1 MEGLQK
7 ALKIFRIILEEG
19 EIKRQ
24 EKFSLY
30 KEFAEEDVRIVLN
43 AIEKE
48 FSCRF
53 LDLNESIYLIPEIDS
68 KTLNL
73 SFKNF
78 KDFFYS
84 NTSNSELYLYY
95 YIFMYML
102 YEFYNGKNNNPK
114 KITFLKV
121 SNLIN
126 RLDDRFMKY
135 EKLSSE
141 EIQLLEEQFKVNIKT
156 SAELWRGMIISQEQ
170 NNKKNKITII
180 QKLLNVLS
188 EQNLARIFDD
198 DEIRTTDKLDALMS
212 QFYLKMDR
220 IREINSAFERG
231 EL

>member
-1 MEGLQK
+1 MEGLEK
-7 ALKIFRIILEEG
+7 ALKIFRVILEEG

-43 AIEKE
+43 AIERE

-95 YIFMYML
+95 YIFMYLL
-102 YEFYNGKNNNPK
+102 YEFYNGKNNIPK
-114 KITFLKV
+114 KISFLKL
-121 SNLIN
+121 SNLIDK
-126 RLDDRFMKY
+126 LDNKFIKY

-141 EIQLLEEQFKVNIKT
+141 EIQLLEEQYKVNIRT

-170 NNKKNKITII
+170 GIKKSKINVIK
-180 QKLLNVLS
+180 KLLNVLN
-188 EQNLARIFDD
+188 EQNLAKIYDD
-198 DEIRTTDKLDALMS
+198 DEIRTTDKLDALMG
-212 QFYLKMDR
+212 QFYLKMER
-220 IREINSAFERG
+220 VKEINSAFERG